1 MIQDLSSKY
10 QKNDTSEEIAKE
22 EEINY
27 YNEIITNVESILTD
41 KNFDT
46 TNLDNGEEQVIKTEK
61 MTITLTTTQ
70 NKINK
75 TIDDNNMTVLDLGE
89 CEKDLRNFYNISDDV
104 LLYMKMI
111 DVSQKGMKISKI
123 DYDIYC
129 KLNGSNLIR
138 LNKSVCENS
147 KISLSIPIDIKNNNL
162 DELNT
167 SSDYYNDICYT
178 SKSNSGTDM
187 SLKDRQK
194 EFVEG
199 NKTVCQE
206 DCLFA
211 DYNYSTSK
219 ANCSC
224 IVKESSNGYE
234 NMNINKTKLYE
245 NFGEINNKKEI
256 SNLKITSCNVLASKE
271 NIESNPAFYL
281 LLLILF
287 IFIVIFILFCTK
299 GYNSLENKMDQVIYK
314 KFKNETKNKN
324 TKINNTHIKETQTK
338 TRTNTKSKT
347 KIVKKSK
354 HSESIKVDI
363 NNKSKRKN
371 KINKGTLNNKRVTKN
386 STQNNIFSI
395 IQNKANKNK
404 NTKEQNLKPDTDYE
418 YNWLSYKNALR
429 HDKRENCDYYC
440 SLIKSKQLF
449 IFTFCSFNDYNSGII
464 KKFMLFLSFA
474 LHYTVNALFF
484 DEANMHQIYEDKG
497 KFNFEYQTPF
507 IIASAIISNFVM
519 RIILQTLVL
528 TDKDVLGVKK
538 QETKPLAIIMKKQ
551 KLKCIKIRYTIFFA
565 LNFSLLTLFWYY
577 LTCFNA
583 VYKNTQVYLIEN
595 TFISFGFSL
604 FYPFIINIFP
614 TIIRNCAI
622 HSSDK
627 DKEYLYKFSQII
639 QLL

>member
-604 FYPFIINIFP
+604 FYPFVINIFP
-614 TIIRNCAI
+614 TAFRNCAI

-627 DKEYLYKFSQII
+627 EQEYLYKFSQII
-639 QLL
+639 QLI